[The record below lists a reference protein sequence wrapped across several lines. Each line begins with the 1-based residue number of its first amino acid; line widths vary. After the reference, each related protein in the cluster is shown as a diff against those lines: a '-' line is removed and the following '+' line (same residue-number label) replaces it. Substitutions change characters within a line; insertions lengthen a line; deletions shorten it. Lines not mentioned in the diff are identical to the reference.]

1 MNKDFNDLYVFLTIV
16 QVGNFSRAAKKL
28 GVSPSALSHAMNA
41 LEARLGV
48 KLLNRTTR
56 SVSATDAGQQLFARI
71 TPLFDAIRDEVQDLG
86 RFRDTTVGKVRI
98 NASENT
104 AVNIIYPKLRA
115 FLPRHPELQ
124 IELFMNNE
132 RVDIVAE
139 RFDLGVRSGSDV
151 AQDMIAIR
159 IAPDLPMIT
168 VAAPA
173 YLAAH
178 GIPQS
183 PEDLPQHHCIGLSL
197 NSQEH
202 IIDWYYMHDGKEIKA
217 AISCPLI
224 FNSNQLG
231 KMAALDGM
239 GIAWL
244 PWLMVEKEI
253 ADGRLVEILRDY
265 RATYPGAYLYFSKS
279 RQRSAALQAL
289 IAALRWEESGA

>member
-1 MNKDFNDLYVFLTIV
+1 MNKYFNDLYVFLTIV

-71 TPLFDAIRDEVQDLG
+71 TTLFDAIRDEVQDLG

-178 GIPQS
+178 GTPQS
-183 PEDLPQHHCIGLSL
+183 PEDLAQHHCIGLSL

-217 AISCPLI
+217 AIACPLI

-265 RATYPGAYLYFSKS
+265 RATYPGPYLYFSKS

-289 IAALRWEESGA
+289 ITALRWEESGG